1 MNSTHNGQD
10 DRIDPICGMI
20 GTIPAHGHYFCCPHC
35 IEKYEK
41 KYQSEK
47 SSYREKLPAI
57 VLVSILIIGGVFCL
71 VQNQFMTYF
80 MGIVLIGL
88 SSLKLWDWDG
98 FSKSF
103 QKYDVIAKRNSAY
116 AKAYPIMEMLIGI
129 ALILQIF
136 VLNVAAALIVL
147 IGISTIGVVQSIV
160 TKKEIECAC
169 MGSKIK
175 VPMTSLTLVE
185 NGIMLVMAISL
196 IIPFKVGF

>member
-1 MNSTHNGQD
+1 MEKNVIGNSNED
-10 DRIDPICGMI
+10 SRIDPICGMV
-20 GTIPAHGHYFCCPHC
+20 GTIPAHGHYFCCPNC

-41 KYQSEK
+41 KYQLK
-47 SSYREKLPAI
+47 SPSYREKIPAI
-57 VLVSILIIGGVFCL
+57 VLVSILIIGGAFCI
-71 VQNQFMTYF
+71 VQNQFMPYF
-80 MGIVLIGL
+80 MGSVLIGL

-147 IGISTIGVVQSIV
+147 ISISTIGVVQSIV

-175 VPMTSLTLVE
+175 VPMTSLTLIE
-185 NGIMLVMAISL
+185 NGIMMIMAISL
-196 IIPFKVGF
+196 MISF

>member
-1 MNSTHNGQD
+1 MEMDAAHNNQD
-10 DRIDPICGMI
+10 GPSCCSV
-20 GTIPAHGHYFCCPHC
+20 IPEDSNKGKEG
-35 IEKYEK
+35 EKYQLGK
-41 KYQSEK
+41 PA
-47 SSYREKLPAI
+47 YREKLPAI

-71 VQNQFMTYF
+71 IQNQFMTYF

-147 IGISTIGVVQSIV
+147 ISISTIGVVQSIV

-175 VPMTSLTLVE
+175 VPMTSLTLIE
-185 NGIMLVMAISL
+185 NGIMMIMAISL
-196 IIPFKVGF
+196 MISF